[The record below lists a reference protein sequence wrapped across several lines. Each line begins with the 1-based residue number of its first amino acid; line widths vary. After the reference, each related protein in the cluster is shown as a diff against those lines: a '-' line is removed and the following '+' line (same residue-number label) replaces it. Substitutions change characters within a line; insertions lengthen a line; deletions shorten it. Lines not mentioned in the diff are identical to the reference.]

1 MSALSEKSIALVGSA
16 GACRNY
22 RELLGEFPEL
32 ALEAVVG
39 AGSSQGTT
47 ESARSFASIAE
58 MLAAGCVPQLAVVC
72 SPVRDRARD
81 AEALLRAGV
90 DVLVEPPLAME
101 PDEADRITALAE
113 RAGRIA
119 STAAPFRSLPG
130 LREASRLIERG
141 RIGRLCAIE
150 CDLSQKRERPEAGIW
165 MESGPHAIDLVEALA
180 GPAERIRMLSHSP
193 LAPASEDS
201 VLVEVEHC
209 SQLVSRISMTWLE
222 ERGAPIARCIGERGE
237 ILIGRAQT
245 ILRTE
250 DGSETVTDGL
260 YSEREAYRE
269 VLRDFLAACRA
280 SERPIDHGVE
290 SVAWIR
296 AAYRSL
302 ESKCWELS

>member
-39 AGSSQGTT
+39 AGSSQGPTD
-47 ESARSFASIAE
+47 SARSFASIAE

-101 PDEADRITALAE
+101 PDEADRVTALAE

-150 CDLSQKRERPEAGIW
+150 CDLSQKRQRPEAGIW
-165 MESGPHAIDLVEALA
+165 MESGPSSI
-180 GPAERIRMLSHSP
+180 SSP
-193 LAPASEDS
+193 RAARQSSRLPRVSASELTIS
-201 VLVEVEHC
+201 VTDRSAPC
-209 SQLVSRISMTWLE
+209 SRQ
-222 ERGAPIARCIGERGE
+222 
-237 ILIGRAQT
+237 
-245 ILRTE
+245 ILRNGAVVIPHSGARITRTPSGN
-250 DGSETVTDGL
+250 DV
-260 YSEREAYRE
+260 
-269 VLRDFLAACRA
+269 FLLM
-280 SERPIDHGVE
+280 I
-290 SVAWIR
+290 IR
-296 AAYRSL
+296 R
-302 ESKCWELS
+302 